1 VNTQELVRFSLL
13 VQYDGSTFHGWQL
26 QDGVQTVQGEIE
38 EALRSLT
45 GERRP
50 VTGSGR
56 TDRGVH
62 ALGQVAA
69 VDLPPRWTP
78 PDLLR
83 ALNALLPSSIWI
95 EEVRRVRR
103 DFHPRFT
110 AIARSYEYRL
120 GMKREAGSPFFRRW
134 CWDSSREPPD
144 RTLLDLSAAL
154 IPGDRSFRNFAKS
167 GQPERGEQC
176 RVMDARWEEWDG
188 PGIRFRI
195 RADRYLHHMV
205 RYLVGTMVEVGRGA
219 RSIAEFRELLETP
232 ETSLVTSPP
241 APAQGLFL
249 SLVEYPPEFLEDE
262 VRPPEVVERTR

>member
-1 VNTQELVRFSLL
+1 MRFALL

-38 EALRSLT
+38 ATLRSLT
-45 GERRP
+45 GARRP

-62 ALGQVAA
+62 ALGQVAV
-69 VDLPPRWTP
+69 VDLPPRWKSS
-78 PDLLR
+78 DLLR
-83 ALNALLPSSIWI
+83 ALNALLPPSIWI

-103 DFHPRFT
+103 DFHPRFAAT
-110 AIARSYEYRL
+110 ARSYEYRL
-120 GMKREAGSPFFRRW
+120 GMEREAGSPFFRRW

-144 RTLLDLSAAL
+144 RSLLDRCASL
-154 IPGDRSFRNFAKS
+154 IPGERSFRNFAKA
-167 GQPERGEQC
+167 GQPERGERC
-176 RVMDARWEEWDG
+176 RVMDAVWKEWDG

-205 RYLVGTMVEVGRGA
+205 RYLVGTMVEVGRGT
-219 RSIAEFRELLETP
+219 RPLAEFRELLERP

-249 SLVEYPPEFLEDE
+249 SLVEYPPEVREDE
-262 VRPPEVVERTR
+262 EQPPEVAGRTR